1 MVYKAL
7 TIAGSDSGGGAGI
20 QADLKTFQ
28 ECHVYGMS
36 AVTAVTAQ
44 NTKGVQGVFP
54 SSASEV
60 LKQLTS
66 INEDLPPEA
75 VKTGMLV
82 NDEII
87 ASVADFA
94 SISGWE
100 KLIVD
105 PVMIAKGGASL
116 LGEKSIEA
124 LINRLIPVAYVIT
137 PNIPEAEALT
147 GREIRDVGDC
157 RKAAEDLYEMGAK
170 HVIIKGGHQSQS
182 QSSYAIDI
190 LYDGKEFFEFT
201 SPRISTP
208 HTHGTGCTFSAVIT
222 AELAKG
228 NTVFD
233 SVHTAKGFITA
244 AISHSLGIGSGH
256 GPTNHWAYHEGV
268 NL

>member
-36 AVTAVTAQ
+36 AITAVTAQ
-44 NTKGVQGVFP
+44 NTNGVQGVYP
-54 SSASEV
+54 LSVSGV
-60 LKQLTS
+60 IRQLIS
-66 INEDLPPEA
+66 VAEDLPPQA

-94 SISGWE
+94 SSSGWE

-116 LGEKSIEA
+116 LEEKSIET
-124 LINRLIPVAYVIT
+124 LINHLIPIAYVIT
-137 PNIPEAEALT
+137 PNIPEAETLT
-147 GREIRDVGDC
+147 GREILNVDDS
-157 RKAAEDLYEMGAK
+157 RKAAEDLYKMGAK
-170 HVIIKGGHQSQS
+170 HVVIKGGHQSQS
-182 QSSYAIDI
+182 QSFYATDI
-190 LYDGKEFFEFT
+190 LYDGKEFYEFT

-228 NTVFD
+228 KSVYD
-233 SVHTAKGFITA
+233 SVLTAKEFITA

-256 GPTNHWAYHEGV
+256 GPTNHWAYYQKV
-268 NL
+268 KL

>member
-1 MVYKAL
+1 MVNKAL

-36 AVTAVTAQ
+36 AITAVTAQ
-44 NTKGVQGVFP
+44 NTKGVQGVYP
-54 SSASEV
+54 LSASVV
-60 LKQLTS
+60 LDQLTS
-66 INEDLPPEA
+66 INEDLPPQA

-94 SISGWE
+94 SSAGWE

-116 LGEKSIEA
+116 LEDKSIET
-124 LINRLIPVAYVIT
+124 LINRLIPVAYLIT

-147 GREIRDVGDC
+147 GREILNGDDC
-157 RKAAEDLYEMGAK
+157 RKAAEDLHGMGAK
-170 HVIIKGGHQSQS
+170 HVVIKGGHQPHTL
-182 QSSYAIDI
+182 YATDT
-190 LYDGKEFFEFT
+190 LYDGKGFYEFT
-201 SPRISTP
+201 SPRVSTP

-244 AISHSLGIGSGH
+244 AISDSLAIGSGH
-256 GPTNHWAYHEGV
+256 GPTNHWAYHEGMKV
-268 NL
+268 

>member
-1 MVYKAL
+1 MVNKAL

-20 QADLKTFQ
+20 QADIKTFQ

-36 AVTAVTAQ
+36 AITAVTAQ
-44 NTKGVQGVFP
+44 NTKGVQGVYP
-54 SSASEV
+54 LSTSVV
-60 LKQLTS
+60 LEQLIS
-66 INEDLPPEA
+66 INEDLPPQA

-94 SISGWE
+94 SSSRWE

-116 LGEKSIEA
+116 LGEKSIET
-124 LINRLIPVAYVIT
+124 LIHHLIPIAYVIT

-147 GREIRDVGDC
+147 GREILDVDDC
-157 RKAAEDLYEMGAK
+157 RRAAEELYKMGAK
-170 HVIIKGGHQSQS
+170 HVVIKGGHQPDPL
-182 QSSYAIDI
+182 YATDT
-190 LYDGKEFFEFT
+190 LYDGKRFYEFT
-201 SPRISTP
+201 SPRVSTP

-228 NTVFD
+228 KSVYD
-233 SVHTAKGFITA
+233 SVQTAKKFITA

-256 GPTNHWAYHEGV
+256 GPTNHWAYYEKV
-268 NL
+268 KI